1 MRYPFAFL
9 ATAFVL
15 LAFAGDAVLAQ
26 TASVTPS
33 KRVQLQQD
41 NDECAKQVDRKRV
54 DLFAECMNKKQ
65 DERKAAARQKK
76 AEEKAAR
83 KQHSI
88 ERFNTAMQA
97 HREANL
103 KKLEHEKAE
112 RAKMAGK
119 GTEAP
124 PREADALHRELHGQ
138 PVAGRSS
145 GLSPRSGHDRHSPP

>member
-112 RAKMAGK
+112 RAKMADCK
-119 GTEAP
+119 KQAKEQK
-124 PREADALHRELHGQ
+124 LHLVKRMRFIETCM
-138 PVAGRSS
+138 VSR
-145 GLSPRSGHDRHSPP
+145 